1 VLIVILEEG
10 RSQEGD
16 IKKTSAVISIFV
28 VLVWSAYCKS
38 QKSNASVE
46 VIDGVEFIHNT
57 ETPMYPD
64 KTVSF
69 VEDLSISGEDNDGN
83 IILFNPR
90 LSLVDDNEDIYI
102 SETQDQVIKIFDSD
116 GEYIKTLGA
125 KGNGPGEFQ
134 RIWNLAATKDGKL
147 VALDSSARRTS
158 FFDSSGNFLNSFKWK
173 VDYFN
178 YILIKSSSYII
189 GERAYPGIRENAYYY
204 VKEFDFDGN
213 EVRSYGEFKMFESLI
228 IQDGERTTYTG
239 LPVSPSSIFTGDHA
253 RELFYHCLNN
263 KYIIEVYDTSGKLFR
278 KIDRPYEPVPFTKK
292 DADIYRRRGDYVGI
306 SEVVKKTIK
315 NLKMPEV
322 KNIVV
327 RMYVDDKSNL
337 WVRTNEIKEEGDK
350 TLTAFDIFN
359 SDGYYY
365 AKVWAAVSPQ
375 IFKKGK
381 MYRMDRDE
389 ETGYQTLRRYKVVWE

>member
-1 VLIVILEEG
+1 M
-10 RSQEGD
+10 
-16 IKKTSAVISIFV
+16 KKTSAVIFIFV
-28 VLVWSAYCKS
+28 VLAWSACTKS

-69 VEDLSISGEDNDGN
+69 VEDLSLSGEDNDGN
-83 IILFNPR
+83 IIFFNPR
-90 LSLVDDNEDIYI
+90 LSLVDDNENIYI
-102 SETQDQVIKIFDSD
+102 SETQDQVIKIFDSE
-116 GEYIKTLGA
+116 GKYIKTIGA

-134 RIWNLAATKDGKL
+134 MIWKLGATKDGEL
-147 VALDSSARRTS
+147 VALDIIARRTS
-158 FFDSSGNFLNSFKWK
+158 FFDSSGQFLNSFNWK

-178 YILIKSSSYII
+178 YILVKSSSYIV
-189 GERAYPGIRENAYYY
+189 GEKAYPGNRENAYYY

-228 IQDGERTTYTG
+228 IQDGGRPTYTG
-239 LPVSPSSIFTGDHA
+239 YPVSPRSVFAGDHD

-278 KIDRPYEPVPFTKK
+278 KIDRPYEPVAFTKE
-292 DADIYRRRGDYVGI
+292 DADKYRRIYDYPGI
-306 SEVVKKTIK
+306 SEVVKKTIMT
-315 NLKMPEV
+315 LKMPKV

-327 RMYVDDKSNL
+327 TMYVDDESNL
-337 WVRTNEIKEEGDK
+337 WVRTNEVKKEEDK

-359 SDGYYY
+359 PDGHYY
-365 AKVWAAVSPQ
+365 AKVWTATFPR

-381 MYRMDRDE
+381 MYRMDIDRDTE
-389 ETGYQTLRRYKVVWE
+389 YQTLKRYKVVWE